1 MNQAKEKAIEYL
13 TGVGTSSFTI
23 KKAIDIA
30 LQEQAKEMIEVIERN
45 LCIERMGSYDN
56 IEGQMDW
63 KGFKEKYGGKGK

>member
-1 MNQAKEKAIEYL
+1 M
-13 TGVGTSSFTI
+13 TI
-23 KKAIDIA
+23 KEDIKELTMDRDDWRNLYIKSQQK

-63 KGFKEKYGGKGK
+63 KGFKEKYGVKGK